1 MELLAPNGV
10 DAQGNRVED
19 FGLPLNLM
27 LAHGLTAL
35 VHGDEHSHAGLHA
48 ALVLLHE
55 RFSSRSGWRTR

>member
-1 MELLAPNGV
+1 MELLVPSGV

-27 LAHGLTAL
+27 LAHSLTAL
-35 VHGDEHSHAGLHA
+35 VHGDEHSLSGLRA

-55 RFSSRSGWRTR
+55 RFSDRSD